1 MKGIV
6 VITRTD
12 DASSAQRVKVK
23 QAVMKMLN
31 ALETYYFLW
40 IDVIKFLG

>member
-12 DASSAQRVKVK
+12 DASSAKRVK

-40 IDVIKFLG
+40 IDVMKFLG